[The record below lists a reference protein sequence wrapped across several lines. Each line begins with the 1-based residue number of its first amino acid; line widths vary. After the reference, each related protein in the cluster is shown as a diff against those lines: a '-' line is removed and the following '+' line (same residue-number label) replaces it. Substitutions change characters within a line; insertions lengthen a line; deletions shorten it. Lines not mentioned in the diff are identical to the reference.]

1 MIRHALFKNIAQ
13 ALRDSLND
21 AEAASLGMWLL
32 MSAGVYVS
40 RSATFSKD
48 DAHIE
53 EMEKQLE
60 KYIFPENTTVDE
72 AISGGS
78 FAEHVKYEAANR
90 LIVQHS
96 IDSLHN
102 VIYNITESFERE
114 DHPDLGPP
122 QEDPRFANAVPTAP
136 VPAWFNLEPH
146 NAVQVRMVDL
156 QARMVL
162 EDLVERAGGRPV
174 LIAPP
179 VAPVERGRAAEEVV
193 RTEGEALQWGREAGR
208 DRLHAAARVLDGIR
222 LDELAHR
229 TRGIPNRR

>member
-48 DAHIE
+48 NAHIE

-122 QEDPRFANAVPTAP
+122 QEDPRFANAVPTVP
-136 VPAWFNLEPH
+136 VPARFNGEPH
-146 NAVQVRMVDL
+146 DAVQVRMADL
-156 QARMVL
+156 QARMV
-162 EDLVERAGGRPV
+162 
-174 LIAPP
+174 
-179 VAPVERGRAAEEVV
+179 EVV

-208 DRLHAAARVLDGIR
+208 NRLHAAARVLDGTR
-222 LDELAHR
+222 LDELANR

>member
-1 MIRHALFKNIAQ
+1 MIRHTLFKNIAQ

-48 DAHIE
+48 NAHIE

-78 FAEHVKYEAANR
+78 FAEHVKYEAASR
-90 LIVQHS
+90 LTVQHS

-122 QEDPRFANAVPTAP
+122 QEDPGFAHAVPTMPMP
-136 VPAWFNLEPH
+136 VRFNVEPRD
-146 NAVQVRMVDL
+146 AVQARMADL
-156 QARMVL
+156 QARMV
-162 EDLVERAGGRPV
+162 
-174 LIAPP
+174 
-179 VAPVERGRAAEEVV
+179 EVV

-208 DRLHAAARVLDGIR
+208 DRLPAAARVLDGTR
-222 LDELAHR
+222 LDELVNR